1 MVGLMVSTTTI
12 IIIFTLSL
20 LIILIND
27 SVNTISNASGF
38 FPFGNSPDDFKLY
51 ENTKLRFSIQYPS
64 TWQKEER
71 LNNFVTF
78 LAPIVDSSQYK
89 SPAGLG
95 ISSLS
100 VSNVSLNT
108 IVNIHLKNMTN
119 NLKDFQLIESSDTVL
134 ADNRPAKKI
143 MFTAMDDEE
152 KKQALQLI
160 TKNNDKVYLITYKA
174 YVDKYEQYFPI
185 IQKML
190 NSFVFFK

>member
-1 MVGLMVSTTTI
+1 MVGLMAATTY
-12 IIIFTLSL
+12 IIFIISL
-20 LIILIND
+20 LFISINNSGNIIND
-27 SVNTISNASGF
+27 ASGF
-38 FPFGNSPDDFKLY
+38 FHSGKSSDDFKLY
-51 ENTKLRFSIQYPS
+51 ENTKLKLSIQYPS

-71 LNNFVTF
+71 LNDFVTF
-78 LAPIVDSSQYK
+78 LSPIVDSSHYK

-134 ADNRPAKKI
+134 ADNRLAKKI
-143 MFTAMDDEE
+143 IFTAMDDEE

-174 YVDKYEQYFPI
+174 YVDKYEQYFSI

-190 NSFVFFK
+190 NSLVFFK

>member
-190 NSFVFFK
+190 NSLVFFK

>member
-1 MVGLMVSTTTI
+1 MSFLLATHTYI
-12 IIIFTLSL
+12 IVIPL
-20 LIILIND
+20 LFLLVNN
-27 SVNTISNASGF
+27 SVNIFNEVYALF
-38 FPFGNSPDDFKLY
+38 HFGNSQDDFKPY
-51 ENTKLRFSIQYPS
+51 ENTNLKLSIQYPS
-64 TWQKEER
+64 SWQKEER
-71 LNNFVTF
+71 LNDFVTF
-78 LAPIVDSSQYK
+78 VAPIVDSSQYK

-108 IVNIHLKNMTN
+108 IAQVHLKNMSN

-143 MFTAMDDEE
+143 IFTASDGEE

-185 IQKML
+185 IQTML
-190 NSFVFFK
+190 NSLIFLK

>member
-1 MVGLMVSTTTI
+1 MVGLIAATTYI
-12 IIIFTLSL
+12 IIISL
-20 LIILIND
+20 LFISINNSGNIIND
-27 SVNTISNASGF
+27 SSGF
-38 FPFGNSPDDFKLY
+38 FHTGKSSDDFKHY
-51 ENTKLRFSIQYPS
+51 ENTKLKLSIQYPS

-71 LNNFVTF
+71 LNDFVTF
-78 LAPIVDSSQYK
+78 LSPIVDSSHYK

-108 IVNIHLKNMTN
+108 IVNIHLENMTN

-143 MFTAMDDEE
+143 IFTAMDDEE

-174 YVDKYEQYFPI
+174 YIDKYEQYFPI

-190 NSFVFFK
+190 NSLVFFK

>member
-1 MVGLMVSTTTI
+1 MGGLIVATTC
-12 IIIFTLSL
+12 IIFTVSL
-20 LIILIND
+20 LFISINN
-27 SVNTISNASGF
+27 SVNIIDNASGF
-38 FPFGNSPDDFKLY
+38 FHFGNSADDFKLY
-51 ENTKLRFSIQYPS
+51 ENTKLKFSIQYPS

-71 LNNFVTF
+71 LNDFVTF
-78 LAPIVDSSQYK
+78 LSPIVDSSHYK

-95 ISSLS
+95 ISSLR
-100 VSNVSLNT
+100 VSDVSLNT
-108 IVNIHLKNMTN
+108 IISIHLKNMTN
-119 NLKDFQLIESSDTVL
+119 NFKDFQLIESTDTVL

-143 MFTAMDDEE
+143 IFTAIDNEE

-190 NSFVFFK
+190 NSLVFFK

>member
-1 MVGLMVSTTTI
+1 MRLVGATSY
-12 IIIFTLSL
+12 
-20 LIILIND
+20 IILLSVLYI
-27 SVNTISNASGF
+27 SVNNSVNIVNDASGLF
-38 FPFGNSPDDFKLY
+38 HSGKSQDDFKTY
-51 ENTKLRFSIQYPS
+51 ENPKLKFSIQYPS

-71 LNNFVTF
+71 LNDFVTF
-78 LAPIVDSSQYK
+78 LAPIVDSSHYK

-108 IVNIHLKNMTN
+108 IVNIHLKNITN
-119 NLKDFQLIESSDTVL
+119 NLKDFQLIESSDTIL

-143 MFTAMDDEE
+143 IFTAMDDEE

-174 YVDKYEQYFPI
+174 YIDNYEQYLPI
-185 IQKML
+185 IEKML
-190 NSFVFFK
+190 NSLIFFK

>member
-1 MVGLMVSTTTI
+1 MVGLMAATTY
-12 IIIFTLSL
+12 IIFIISL
-20 LIILIND
+20 LFISINNSVNIIND
-27 SVNTISNASGF
+27 ASGF
-38 FPFGNSPDDFKLY
+38 FHSGKSSDDFKLY
-51 ENTKLRFSIQYPS
+51 ENTQLKLSIQYPS

-71 LNNFVTF
+71 LNDFVTF
-78 LAPIVDSSQYK
+78 LSPIVDSSHYK

-95 ISSLS
+95 ISSLT

-119 NLKDFQLIESSDTVL
+119 NLKDFQLIESSDTAL
-134 ADNRPAKKI
+134 ADNRLAKKI
-143 MFTAMDDEE
+143 IFTAMDEE

-190 NSFVFFK
+190 NSLVFFK